1 MILTLLFSILAL
13 VILGAAL
20 MVIVTKHPVHSI
32 IYLLLAL
39 AGVAIVFLSL
49 EAEFLAA
56 VQILVYAGGIVVLFL
71 FVIMFAEVDEQIG
84 EIRYRSYWI
93 LSGLCALLL
102 ILSIGYVFMGWTPPA
117 LPAAEEARELTNTQQ
132 IGVALY
138 NDYLIPFEIVSVLLL
153 AAMIGAITLAKK

>member
-39 AGVAIVFLSL
+39 AGVAIIFLTL

-84 EIRYRSYWI
+84 EIRYRPYWI
-93 LSGLCALLL
+93 LSGFWALLL
-102 ILSIGYVFMGWTPPA
+102 ILSMGYVFMGWTPPA
-117 LPAAEEARELTNTQQ
+117 LPTAEEASELTNTQQ